1 MQYIASLSY
10 GKDSLAMLHVI
21 CDVLK
26 LPLTRIITADV
37 WATETI
43 PAELPPMVEFKE
55 KADRIIKERW
65 GIEVEHFCATKKN
78 GTKNSYNSQF
88 YTKVGEKIIN
98 KRTEVFAEPHTCH
111 NPGGKIDIYGFPMR
125 MGAWCNSKLKI
136 EALNN
141 AKKTYEDVFYHVRES
156 GKREGQIAGFPYQNA
171 PECNSEL
178 KRPVFKEIEKQARG
192 AVQYIGIAADEPK
205 RIERHQKKEGISMPL
220 VDAGWTEQMCRDWCK
235 ENELLSPI
243 YTTSARGGCWFCHN
257 QGIDQLRQL
266 RKDYPDLWALLLKWD
281 NDSPAT
287 FHADGKTV
295 HDFERRFQ
303 WEDDGYKPC
312 GNRFAWNDI
321 NEPQMNLLQFMS
333 DDGIIDFNKWNKEG

>member
-88 YTKVGEKIIN
+88 YTKVCEKRIN

-192 AVQYIGIAADEPK
+192 VVQYIGIAADEPK

-243 YTTSARGGCWFCHN
+243 YTTSARGGVGFVIIKASTSCGSCAKIILIYGRCCLN
-257 QGIDQLRQL
+257 GIMT
-266 RKDYPDLWALLLKWD
+266 ALQHSTRTEKRCTILKGASSGKMTD
-281 NDSPAT
+281 TSPAAT
-287 FHADGKTV
+287 GLHGT
-295 HDFERRFQ
+295 
-303 WEDDGYKPC
+303 
-312 GNRFAWNDI
+312 I
-321 NEPQMNLLQFMS
+321 
-333 DDGIIDFNKWNKEG
+333 